1 MVPPSSGAR
10 TVPRPFVSL
19 VPRCAVVAALA
30 LALGLAACG
39 RKGALDPPPGA
50 AAAELPPA
58 PGAQPAAAG
67 ADNRAQAP
75 AAGTEGQAASPKGP
89 KRPLPIDWLLN

>member
-19 VPRCAVVAALA
+19 VSRCAVVAALV

-39 RKGALDPPPGA
+39 RKGSLDPPPGA
-50 AAAELPPA
+50 AAAELPAVPGTPPTAAAEADTRPA
-58 PGAQPAAAG
+58 P
-67 ADNRAQAP
+67 
-75 AAGTEGQAASPKGP
+75 AGTAGQAAAPVGP
-89 KRPLPIDWLLN
+89 KRRLPIDWLLD